1 MTTLAQALKQ
11 ATSQLHM
18 HDQAGLDAEV
28 LLAHVLNKPRV
39 YLHTWP
45 EAELSQD
52 QELQFLDIIRQR
64 AAGRP
69 VAYLTGLR
77 EFWSLNFAITP
88 DSLIPRPETELLV
101 ERTLA
106 LLPENETLRVAD
118 LGTGSGAIAIALAHE
133 RKHWRLYAIDR
144 SFQCVKL
151 AQRNTRRL
159 DVDNLSFINADWSKA
174 LADQSFD
181 AIVANPPYIADEDP
195 HLRQGDVCFEPA
207 SALTSGPQGLDDLR
221 SLIKDAPR
229 VLKPGGWIVL
239 EHGMDQADSVHIL
252 LNNIA
257 FTNIATMRD
266 LAGLERVSCAQ
277 KPAP

>member
-11 ATSQLHM
+11 ATSQLHR
-18 HDQAGLDAEV
+18 HDQARLDAEV
-28 LLAHVLNKPRV
+28 LLAHVLNKPRA

-52 QELQFLDIIRQR
+52 QELQFHNMIRQR
-64 AAGRP
+64 AEGQP
-69 VAYLTGLR
+69 VAYLTGQR
-77 EFWSLNFAITP
+77 EFWSLNFTVTP
-88 DSLIPRPETELLV
+88 DTLIPRAETELLV

-133 RKHWRLYAIDR
+133 RRNWRLYAIDR

-151 AQRNTRRL
+151 AQRNARRL
-159 DVDNLSFINADWSKA
+159 RVNNLCFVNADWSKA

-181 AIVANPPYIADEDP
+181 AIVANPPYVAERDP
-195 HLRQGDVCFEPA
+195 HLQQGDVRFEPA
-207 SALTSGPQGLDDLR
+207 SALTAGPQGLDELR

-229 VLKPGGWIVL
+229 VLKPGGWMLL
-239 EHGMDQADSVHIL
+239 EHAMDQAANLHKL

-257 FTNIATMRD
+257 FTNIATTRD
-266 LAGLERVSCAQ
+266 LTGLERVSCAQ
-277 KPAP
+277 KPA

>member
-11 ATSQLHM
+11 AISQLHM

-39 YLHTWP
+39 YLYTWP
-45 EAELSQD
+45 EAVLSQD
-52 QELQFLDIIRQR
+52 QELQFLNVIRQR
-64 AAGRP
+64 AAGQP
-69 VAYLTGLR
+69 VAYLTGRR
-77 EFWSLNFAITP
+77 EFWSLNFAVTP

-106 LLPENETLRVAD
+106 LLPENETLQVAD

-133 RKHWRLYAIDR
+133 RRNWRLYAIDR

-151 AQRNTRRL
+151 AQHNAQRL
-159 DVDNLSFINADWSKA
+159 DVDNLCCINADWNKA
-174 LADQSFD
+174 LADQSLD
-181 AIVANPPYIADEDP
+181 AMVANPPYIADHDP
-195 HLRQGDVCFEPA
+195 HLQQGDVCFEPA
-207 SALTSGPQGLDDLR
+207 TALTSGPQGLNDLR

-239 EHGMDQADSVHIL
+239 EHGMNQAENLHIM
-252 LNNIA
+252 LNNID
-257 FTNIATMRD
+257 FINITTALD

-277 KPAP
+277 KPA

>member
-1 MTTLAQALKQ
+1 VTTLVQALKQ
-11 ATSQLHM
+11 AISQLHM

-28 LLAHVLNKPRV
+28 LLAHVLDKPRV

-52 QELQFLDIIRQR
+52 QELQFINLIRQR
-64 AAGRP
+64 TAGQP
-69 VAYLTGLR
+69 VAYLTGRR

-106 LLPENETLRVAD
+106 LLSENKTLRVAD

-133 RKHWRLYAIDR
+133 RRNWRLYAIDR

-151 AQRNTRRL
+151 AQHNAQRL
-159 DVDNLSFINADWSKA
+159 DVDNLCFINADWSKA
-174 LADQSFD
+174 LADQRFD
-181 AIVANPPYIADEDP
+181 AIVANPPYIADHDP

-221 SLIKDAPR
+221 SLTKDAPR

-239 EHGMDQADSVHIL
+239 EHGMDQAANIQKL
-252 LNNIA
+252 LNNKG
-257 FTNIATMRD
+257 FLNITTTRD

-277 KPAP
+277 KPA

>member
-45 EAELSQD
+45 EAELSED

-159 DVDNLSFINADWSKA
+159 DVDNLCFINADWSKA

-239 EHGMDQADSVHIL
+239 EHGMDQAAEVHKL
-252 LNNIA
+252 LKYIA
-257 FTNIATMRD
+257 FKDIATTRD

-277 KPAP
+277 KPA

>member
-11 ATSQLHM
+11 AISQLQM

-45 EAELSQD
+45 EAELSHD
-52 QELQFLDIIRQR
+52 QELQFLDMIRQR
-64 AAGRP
+64 AAGQP
-69 VAYLTGLR
+69 VAYLTGQR
-77 EFWSLNFAITP
+77 EFWSMNFAVTP

-106 LLPENETLRVAD
+106 LLPANQTLRVAD

-151 AQRNTRRL
+151 AQHNARRL
-159 DVDNLSFINADWSKA
+159 DVDNLCFINADWSKA

-181 AIVANPPYIADEDP
+181 AIVANPPYIADHDP
-195 HLRQGDVCFEPA
+195 HLQQGDVCFEPA

-221 SLIKDAPR
+221 SLTKEALR

-239 EHGMDQADSVHIL
+239 EHGMNQAASLHKL

-257 FTNIATMRD
+257 FTNIATTPD

-277 KPAP
+277 KPA

>member
-1 MTTLAQALKQ
+1 MTTLVQALKQ
-11 ATSQLHM
+11 AISQLHM

-45 EAELSQD
+45 ETELSQD
-52 QELQFLDIIRQR
+52 QELQFLSMIRQR
-64 AAGRP
+64 AAGQP
-69 VAYLTGLR
+69 VAYLTGQR
-77 EFWSLNFAITP
+77 EFWSLNFTVTP

-106 LLPENETLRVAD
+106 LLPENETLRIAD

-133 RKHWRLYAIDR
+133 RRHWRLYAIDR
-144 SFQCVKL
+144 SLQCVKL
-151 AQRNTRRL
+151 AQRNSRRL
-159 DVDNLSFINADWSKA
+159 DVNNLCFINADWSKA
-174 LADQSFD
+174 LANKCFD
-181 AIVANPPYIADEDP
+181 AIVANPPYIADSDP
-195 HLRQGDVCFEPA
+195 HLRQGDVRFEPA

-221 SLIKDAPR
+221 RLTKDAPR
-229 VLKPGGWIVL
+229 VLKAGGWIVL
-239 EHGMDQADSVHIL
+239 EHGMDQANNIRKL

-257 FTNIATMRD
+257 FKNIATARD

-277 KPAP
+277 KPA

>member
-1 MTTLAQALKQ
+1 
-11 ATSQLHM
+11 M

-52 QELQFLDIIRQR
+52 QELQFLNMIRQR
-64 AAGRP
+64 IAGQP
-69 VAYLTGLR
+69 IAYLTGQR

-88 DSLIPRPETELLV
+88 DTLIPRPETERLV

-133 RKHWRLYAIDR
+133 RRHWRLYAIDR
-144 SFQCVKL
+144 SLQCVKL
-151 AQRNTRRL
+151 AQHNAQRL
-159 DVDNLSFINADWSKA
+159 DIDNLCCINADWGKA

-181 AIVANPPYIADEDP
+181 AIVANPPYIADQDP
-195 HLRQGDVCFEPA
+195 HLQQGDVRFEPET
-207 SALTSGPQGLDDLR
+207 ALTSGPQGLDDLR

-239 EHGMDQADSVHIL
+239 EHGMDQAENIRNL
-252 LNNIA
+252 LNNIT
-257 FTNIATMRD
+257 FTNITTVLD
-266 LAGLERVSCAQ
+266 LVGLERVSCAR
-277 KPAP
+277 KPV